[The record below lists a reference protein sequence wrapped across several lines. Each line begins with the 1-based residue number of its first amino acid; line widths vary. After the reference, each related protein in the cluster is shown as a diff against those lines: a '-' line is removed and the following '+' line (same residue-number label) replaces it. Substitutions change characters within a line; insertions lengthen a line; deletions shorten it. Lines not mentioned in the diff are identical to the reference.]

1 MKNLY
6 VTLFFILFS
15 CQADPLIVENEEYI
29 ISDDLN
35 IIFCENNITNNGDFI
50 GCYIDECIAIDDIC
64 YYENDINILSDF
76 INHNNL
82 IDFSEL
88 ELGTQLWSYGRLF
101 SLKINNLSLTN
112 VPENIGDL
120 VTLIELDLSSNE
132 LDSIPES
139 IGDLIQLSILNL
151 NNNQLTSLPES
162 ICNIPCDCN
171 INVENNNICDEYDF
185 ECLIDLNNQNC
196 N

>member
-6 VTLFFILFS
+6 ITLFFILLS

-29 ISDDLN
+29 ISENIN
-35 IIFCENNITNNGDFI
+35 IIFCENNTTTNGDFV
-50 GCYIDECIAIDDIC
+50 GCYIDECIAINDIC
-64 YYENDINILSDF
+64 YYENDINILSNF

-82 IDFSEL
+82 IDFNEL
-88 ELGTQLWSYGRLF
+88 ELGTQLWSYGRLL
-101 SLKINNLSLTN
+101 SLKINNLSLTY
-112 VPENIGDL
+112 VPDNIGDL

-162 ICNIPCDCN
+162 ICNIPCDCS
-171 INVENNNICDEYDF
+171 INVDNNNICDDYSF